1 MAFFVVV
8 FGIINNIKKV
18 IYNNSE
24 VLYGLFVVIFGNKL
38 ARDVDIYPVY

>member
-8 FGIINNIKKV
+8 FGIINNIEKV

-24 VLYGLFVVIFGNKL
+24 VFNGLFVVIFGNKL
-38 ARDVDIYPVY
+38 ARDIGI